1 MSTKSGIKASDD
13 LLESLKDF
21 KTGAILIKIS
31 DDDQWLVKDEGF
43 PGVNSSDVDSI
54 LNSVQQ
60 YIEKNYPEPSF
71 IIFGITNNDSTEE
84 GFIAFIP
91 DDAPIRRKMLYA
103 SSKNTLL
110 TQVGLNRFKKSN
122 IFNWTLLEELSPQNY
137 RNSGKDDTQASL
149 LTEDEKVL
157 RSINNFQDMSLA
169 ETGVQGSST
178 VGTPKNKLVSMHNTS
193 GSKSGLLFEVNSDLE
208 AKIGELEPSTLALL
222 LFNINIEAEKFML
235 LLAHSGIKVSELIE
249 TISSNV
255 PQSSPFFAVYNYSSN
270 KYAFIYSCPS
280 GSKVKARMIYASNK
294 QELISFLKKKLDD
307 KNVVID
313 KFFEVGDIDELDL
326 HGLEEKSSLQKNTGS
341 TSGLKFSKPRGPR
354 RK

>member
-1 MSTKSGIKASDD
+1 MSTKSGIEASDD

-31 DDDQWLVKDEGF
+31 DDDQSLVKDEKF

-54 LNSVQQ
+54 LKSVQQ
-60 YIEKNYPEPSF
+60 YIEQNYPEPSF
-71 IIFGITNNDSTEE
+71 IIFGVTNNGSTEE
-84 GFIAFIP
+84 GFISFIP

-103 SSKNTLL
+103 SSKNTFL

-137 RNSGKDDTQASL
+137 RDSGKDDTQANL

-157 RSINNFQDMSLA
+157 RSINNLQDMSLA
-169 ETGVQGSST
+169 EAGFQGSS
-178 VGTPKNKLVSMHNTS
+178 VAGTPKNKLVSMHNTS
-193 GSKSGLLFEVNSDLE
+193 GSKSGLLFEVNPDLE
-208 AKIGELEPSTLALL
+208 AKIGGLGPSTLALL
-222 LFNINIEAEKFML
+222 LFNINTEAEKFTL
-235 LLAHSGIKVSELIE
+235 LLTHDEIKVSELIE

-255 PQSSPFFAVYNYSSN
+255 PQSSPFFVVYNYSSN

-294 QELISFLKKKLDD
+294 QELISFLKKKLDN
-307 KNVVID
+307 KSIVLD

-326 HGLEEKSSLQKNTGS
+326 HGLEENSYLQEHTVS